1 MTRTRSGNPETPTAR
16 TPLNERTG
24 ERYVLMTADRTD
36 ALEAEYTRHGRD
48 HLLRF

>member
-1 MTRTRSGNPETPTAR
+1 MIEQR
-16 TPLNERTG
+16 L
-24 ERYVLMTADRTD
+24 LMTADRKS